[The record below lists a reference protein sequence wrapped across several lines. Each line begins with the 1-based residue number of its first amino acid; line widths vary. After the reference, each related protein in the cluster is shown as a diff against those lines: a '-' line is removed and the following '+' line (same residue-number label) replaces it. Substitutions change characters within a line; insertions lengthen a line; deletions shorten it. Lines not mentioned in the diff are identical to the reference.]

1 MNLLK
6 RILEKRREQALL
18 QKRLE
23 LLEFENQK
31 LRNLINFLTK

>member
-1 MNLLK
+1 MNLL
-6 RILEKRREQALL
+6 RRFLEKRREQMLL

-23 LLEFENQK
+23 LLEFENRK